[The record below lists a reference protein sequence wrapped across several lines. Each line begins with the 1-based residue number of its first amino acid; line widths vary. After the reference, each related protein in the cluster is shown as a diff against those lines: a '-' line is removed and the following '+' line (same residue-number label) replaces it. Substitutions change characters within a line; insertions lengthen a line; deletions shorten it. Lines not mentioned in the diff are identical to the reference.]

1 MITWATRE
9 AHRGSLSTLVAQLPP
24 GTCQAST
31 LWSPPCRLLRL
42 AAFLCSLL
50 PAGLAPC
57 PHWCP
62 CQSSIPRAWL
72 HLPSRG

>member
-24 GTCQAST
+24 RPCQASA

-50 PAGLAPC
+50 PARLAPC
-57 PHWCP
+57 PH
-62 CQSSIPRAWL
+62 
-72 HLPSRG
+72 